1 MSKALRIAFDEIP
14 TQKYINV
21 LSWHPFHVHKSGEN
35 TPCLSEFISLM
46 QCLHHS
52 NNANKCNFQYKN
64 LLKCLQAHGIT
75 QNNL

>member
-46 QCLHHS
+46 QCLHH
-52 NNANKCNFQYKN
+52 
-64 LLKCLQAHGIT
+64 
-75 QNNL
+75 